1 MSSID
6 VRSRI
11 TNAQKHIWQSIE
23 GNSSNL
29 LHLKASLSKVIQL
42 NSVDDLKHFA
52 EATALAEKEKW
63 DMSTQTISPPKWTS
77 FV

>member
-1 MSSID
+1 MSQARANEFYRRAIAYYQCSK
-6 VRSRI
+6 
-11 TNAQKHIWQSIE
+11 AHLQSIE

-52 EATALAEKEKW
+52 EATALAEKENG
-63 DMSTQTISPPKWTS
+63 T
-77 FV
+77 